1 MSSTAEEIQLKI
13 TLAQFGVLE
22 EADETQLLPGVS
34 GEWGYEGDEMRSLP
48 YYGLGFSSMGAVGGL
63 GGVGMGS
70 IGKGIGAGRGARHPR
85 VKEDRVPVGE
95 VEVRRGDH
103 VHATDG
109 NIGRVRGLIIDP
121 GDHHVTHVLLDQ
133 GHLWGTKHVAI
144 PIGVVTRMDDGVRVE
159 LTKDQVRDLPPVDFD
174 APDDVPKQG

>member
-1 MSSTAEEIQLKI
+1 VTSSTAEEIRLNI
-13 TLAQFGVLE
+13 TIPQFEVLE

-48 YYGLGFSSMGAVGGL
+48 YYGLGMSSMGAVGGL
-63 GGVGMGS
+63 GGVGIGS
-70 IGKGIGAGRGARHPR
+70 MGKGMGAGRPHRPR
-85 VKEDRVPVGE
+85 VTEDRVPVGE
-95 VEVRRGDH
+95 VEIRRGDH

-121 GDHHVTHVLLDQ
+121 ADHHVTHVLLDE

-144 PIGVVTRMDDGVRVE
+144 PIGAVTRIDDGVRVQ
-159 LTKDQVRDLPPVDFD
+159 LTKDEVRDLPPVDFD
-174 APDDVPKQG
+174 APDDLPQG